1 MSSCS
6 RAPRRI
12 VLADDHV
19 VVRQGIKAILENE
32 GMLVVGE
39 APDGRTAIKLC
50 ESTLPDLAIL
60 DVSMPLLNGLDAC
73 REIRRS
79 CPEISVLLLTMH
91 PDESYVVAGVRAG
104 ISGYVLKHSAAVNL
118 LEAIDCVTRGE
129 MYLSPTVS
137 RIVVNALLS
146 NVNGVEEL
154 LSAREREVLQL
165 TQHASHRRGAG
176 DQRAH
181 GRNTPHAH
189 HGKAG
194 HPRRSGS
201 RALRDQ
207 KRVDQRIAP
216 GRNRAGA
223 SRTEAAAFGRR
234 LRLCSLLLLSSRGR
248 ELARGSR

>member
-165 TQHASHRRGAG
+165 IAEGRSMRAIGEALGISARTAETHRTRIMEKLDIHDVAG
-176 DQRAH
+176 LVRYAI
-181 GRNTPHAH
+181 
-189 HGKAG
+189 K
-194 HPRRSGS
+194 SGLIS
-201 RALRDQ
+201 
-207 KRVDQRIAP
+207 V
-216 GRNRAGA
+216 
-223 SRTEAAAFGRR
+223 
-234 LRLCSLLLLSSRGR
+234 
-248 ELARGSR
+248 

>member
-91 PDESYVVAGVRAG
+91 PDESYVVAGIRAG
-104 ISGYVLKHSAAVNL
+104 VSGYVLKHSAAVNL

-146 NVNGVEEL
+146 NVNGEEEP

-165 TQHASHRRGAG
+165 IAEGRSMRAIGEALGISARTAETHRTRIMEKLDIHNVAG
-176 DQRAH
+176 LVRYAIKN
-181 GRNTPHAH
+181 GLI
-189 HGKAG
+189 
-194 HPRRSGS
+194 S
-201 RALRDQ
+201 
-207 KRVDQRIAP
+207 V
-216 GRNRAGA
+216 
-223 SRTEAAAFGRR
+223 
-234 LRLCSLLLLSSRGR
+234 
-248 ELARGSR
+248 

>member
-19 VVRQGIKAILENE
+19 VVRKGIKAILENE

-79 CPEISVLLLTMH
+79 RPEISVLLLTMH
-91 PDESYVVAGVRAG
+91 PDDCYVLAGVRAG
-104 ISGYVLKHSAAVNL
+104 VSGYVLKHNSAVNL

-137 RIVVNALLS
+137 RIVVNALQS
-146 NVNGVEEL
+146 NVNGVEDP

-165 TQHASHRRGAG
+165 IAEGRSMRAIGEALGISARTAETHRTRIMEKLDIHNVAG
-176 DQRAH
+176 LVRYAIKN
-181 GRNTPHAH
+181 GLI
-189 HGKAG
+189 
-194 HPRRSGS
+194 S
-201 RALRDQ
+201 
-207 KRVDQRIAP
+207 V
-216 GRNRAGA
+216 
-223 SRTEAAAFGRR
+223 
-234 LRLCSLLLLSSRGR
+234 
-248 ELARGSR
+248 

>member
-1 MSSCS
+1 
-6 RAPRRI
+6 

-91 PDESYVVAGVRAG
+91 PDESYVVAGIRAG
-104 ISGYVLKHSAAVNL
+104 VSGYVLKHSAAVNL

-146 NVNGVEEL
+146 NVNGEEEP

-165 TQHASHRRGAG
+165 IAEGRSMRAIGEALGISARTAETHRTRIMEKLDIHNVAG
-176 DQRAH
+176 LVRYAIKN
-181 GRNTPHAH
+181 GLI
-189 HGKAG
+189 
-194 HPRRSGS
+194 S
-201 RALRDQ
+201 
-207 KRVDQRIAP
+207 V
-216 GRNRAGA
+216 
-223 SRTEAAAFGRR
+223 
-234 LRLCSLLLLSSRGR
+234 
-248 ELARGSR
+248 